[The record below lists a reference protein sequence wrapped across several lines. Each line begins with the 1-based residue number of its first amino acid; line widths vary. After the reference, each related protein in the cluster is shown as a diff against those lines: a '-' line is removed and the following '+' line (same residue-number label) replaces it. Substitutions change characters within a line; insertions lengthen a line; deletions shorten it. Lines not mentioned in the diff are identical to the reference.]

1 MMRWATEILATLGV
15 GCVTYGLYLIY
26 PPLAWIAVGAAAV
39 LLAASNYPRKG

>member
-1 MMRWATEILATLGV
+1 MMRWGTEILATLGV
-15 GCVTYGLYLIY
+15 GSVVYGLYLIF